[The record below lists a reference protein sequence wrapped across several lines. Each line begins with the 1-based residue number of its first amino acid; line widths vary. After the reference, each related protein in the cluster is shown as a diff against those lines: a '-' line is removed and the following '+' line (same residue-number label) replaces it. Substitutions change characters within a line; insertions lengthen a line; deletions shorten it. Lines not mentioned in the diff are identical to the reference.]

1 MEKLVVVGAGM
12 ASGRLLEHLVRDG
25 KGRYEIT
32 LFGAEPRGNYNRIM
46 LSPVLAGEKT
56 FEEIVTHDAQWYR
69 DNGVT
74 VHFGETVTAIDRRNR
89 QVISRR
95 GGTPYDKLVIATG
108 SAPVMPPVPGNTL
121 RGVTAFRDFDDVR
134 RMLAAAD
141 EPSGR
146 AVVVGGGLLGL
157 EAAAALR
164 LRGMAVSVLHLKGH
178 LMDRQLDE
186 DAANLLRGEFER
198 RGISIHTGAVTQA
211 ILGNKQVE
219 AVALEDGTVI
229 GADLVVMA
237 VGIRP
242 ETRLATDAGLYVERG
257 IVVDDGL
264 VTSDPSILSV
274 GECAEHDRVCYGL
287 VAPLYDMARAAA
299 DTLLGKVGVFRPTR
313 TATQLKVS
321 GVSVYSAGDF
331 ARAEDREDI
340 VLHDEEAGAYR
351 RLVVKDGRLLGAVLY
366 GDVADGPWFFDL
378 MRGETDT
385 TPKRDLMIFGRDFA
399 ESEALDAYGG
409 RCSLPG

>member
-1 MEKLVVVGAGM
+1 M

-25 KGRYEIT
+25 GGRYEIT
-32 LFGAEPRGNYNRIM
+32 VFGAEPRGNYNRIM
-46 LSPVLAGEKT
+46 LSPVLAGEME
-56 FEEIVTHDAQWYR
+56 FDEIVTHSADWYR
-69 DNGVT
+69 ENNIT

-95 GGTPYDKLVIATG
+95 GATPYDKLVIATG
-108 SAPVMPPVPGNTL
+108 SAPVIPPLPGNTL
-121 RGVTAFRDFDDVR
+121 RGVTAFRDFDDVK
-134 RMLAAAD
+134 RMLSAAD
-141 EPSGR
+141 EPFGR
-146 AVVVGGGLLGL
+146 AVVIGGGLLGL

-164 LRGMAVSVLHLKGH
+164 LRGMDVSVLHLKGH
-178 LMDRQLDE
+178 LMDRQLDSASA
-186 DAANLLRGEFER
+186 DLLRREFER
-198 RGISIHTGAVTQA
+198 RGIAVHTSAVTQA
-211 ILGNKQVE
+211 ILGTKQVE

-242 ETRLATDAGLYVERG
+242 ETRLATDAGLHVERG
-257 IVVDDGL
+257 IVVDDCL
-264 VTSDPSILSV
+264 ATSDPNIFSI
-274 GECAEHDRVCYGL
+274 GECVEHDRVCYGL
-287 VAPLYDMARAAA
+287 VAPLYAMARVAA
-299 DTLLGKVGVFRPTR
+299 DTLLDKESAFRPAR

-331 ARAEDREDI
+331 AQAEDREEI
-340 VLHDEEAGAYR
+340 VLHNEDAGSYR

-378 MRGETDT
+378 VRGEVDT
-385 TPKRDLMIFGRDFA
+385 SSMRDLMIFGRSFA
-399 ESEALDAYGG
+399 DGEALDAYGG